1 ELLHRSHGIGHGVSS
16 VLVECHLPCQ
26 LTGIEDY
33 SRLLRSVSGVLLMPL
48 TWLLTSA
55 RLQAFVAESAAVVVE
70 LLHQCVQL
78 PLLALVKDIEH
89 RRLLF
94 HLRSEERRVGKECR
108 TRWAPQASVER
119 RRR

>member
-1 ELLHRSHGIGHGVSS
+1 LLGADPCAGGGVRQVTAAGIDRELQPLARLDVELLHRSHGIGHGVSS
-16 VLVECHLPCQ
+16 VLVACHLPCQ

-78 PLLALVKDIEH
+78 PLLDRK
-89 RRLLF
+89 
-94 HLRSEERRVGKECR
+94 
-108 TRWAPQASVER
+108 SV
-119 RRR
+119 